1 MLINFEWKAGL
12 VFGIEADTIYAVEEV
27 NDVPDFE
34 NEEPHQV
41 IYIHLGIISLCLMF

>member
-12 VFGIEADTIYAVEEV
+12 VFGIEADEIYSVEEV
-27 NDVPDFE
+27 DDVPDFE

-41 IYIHLGIISLCLMF
+41 IYVHLGIISLCLMF